1 MSVKLSYSRADRF
14 TSCKF
19 AFIHDYPQDGTVV
32 AENKS
37 LPLLGGKLFHQ
48 LAEKWGKKLAADPSL
63 NSVNMAG
70 TVLSSPKDLPYEVYE
85 DIVEVFTAWS
95 KRTVLEFPDKSRYE
109 LALAFN
115 REWKAVKWD
124 ADDVFLRMVI
134 DRVDLVTTP
143 TRIVDYKT
151 RRALESPKSLQQRT
165 YAFGCNL
172 ALEDDRRA
180 FDVGEQYVRF
190 WAPIDFKTLVYDDYK
205 DIGDYYLAL
214 ADEIEATTEWPATI
228 NSWCG
233 LCAHTGICPEYK
245 KEIAGTDLDVT
256 DMKGAVNLAQLVYAS
271 EAKNKAA
278 KDVLKGFITEHGP
291 TVFGDHEFGPAISH
305 GYAWDDLEKVIEW
318 LEANRGANRWN
329 LLKLGKK
336 EFTKATK
343 GLGKDEIKAIVDE
356 FGRPT
361 SRQNFT
367 FHKAKK

>member
-172 ALEDDRRA
+172 ALEDDHRT

-190 WAPIDFKTLVYDDYK
+190 RAPIDFQEIPYDKYRG
-205 DIGDYYLAL
+205 IGDYYLGL
-214 ADEIEATTEWPATI
+214 AEEIEATTEWPAQT

-233 LCAHTGICPEYK
+233 LCAHTGICPAYK
-245 KEIAGTDLDVT
+245 EEIAGTDLDVT
-256 DMKGAVNLAQLVYAS
+256 DMKGAVRLAQMQFVAD
-271 EAKNKAA
+271 AKGKAV
-278 KDVLKGFITEHGP
+278 KEILKAFTAEYGP
-291 TVFGDHEFGPAISH
+291 AVFGDHEYGAVVNKSVK
-305 GYAWDDLEKVIEW
+305 WNDL
-318 LEANRGANRWN
+318 
-329 LLKLGKK
+329 
-336 EFTKATK
+336 K
-343 GLGKDEIKAIVDE
+343 GLADFVLKHHGVDLWPYLGLTSTRFNRIKELKAEDIRTGLVFAYGE
-356 FGRPT
+356 LT

-367 FHKAKK
+367 FHKVKK